1 MFAVFRTSPLL
12 VLLTI
17 SGGSVA
23 AEVNVSKPIAQ
34 RGMPVRVH
42 VVEDFET
49 DIEQRWWLAGK
60 PVRENVPESVSTS
73 VANTRCCRAGE
84 TKNFDRDQA
93 DQSQVWKAVIF
104 NPVPGPPMGPRT
116 RLSFRYRLAG
126 TDSLRVQLYTLS
138 RDYHRCLTLAGLPQ
152 EQWQSATVDMTA
164 ARRPDGTGGPLSE
177 DERID
182 DIQFYVPPAADLL
195 IDDIVL
201 YEEAAEGE
209 QRPFPRRIVFTGWFD
224 TGEQGREWPGDFE
237 IVPHQQP
244 LTWDAAKSVIHTPT
258 GASWIR
264 VQLRGLRPL
273 SRNTEVRFRYHLAGS
288 EQLGIALVNSG
299 TGQRHAAE
307 VRGVKAGGWEEA
319 TVALAVAKDV
329 AFADELHFFAGNDAV
344 LLVDDVLVYEPG
356 G

>member
-1 MFAVFRTSPLL
+1 
-12 VLLTI
+12 VLLI
-17 SGGSVA
+17 AGGGIA
-23 AEVNVSKPIAQ
+23 AEPPVNLSKSIAQ

-42 VVEDFET
+42 VFEDYET

-60 PVRENVPESVSTS
+60 PIRESVPESVSAS

-93 DQSQVWKAVIF
+93 DQTQVWKAVIF

-138 RDYHRCLTLAGLPQ
+138 RDYHRCLTLAGLAQ

-164 ARRPDGTGGPLSE
+164 ARRPDGTGGPLAE

-182 DIQFYVPPAADLL
+182 DIQFYVPPSADLL
-195 IDDIVL
+195 IDDVVL

-237 IVPHQQP
+237 IVPHQKP
-244 LTWDAAKSVIHTPT
+244 FTWDAAKSVIDKTT
-258 GASWIR
+258 GDSWIR
-264 VQLRGLRPL
+264 VHLRGMRPL
-273 SRNTEVRFRYHLAGS
+273 SWNTGVRFRYHVTGS
-288 EQLGIALVNSG
+288 DRLGVALVNSD
-299 TGQRHAAE
+299 TGRKHAAD
-307 VRGVKAGGWEEA
+307 VRVKPGAWGEA
-319 TVALAVAKDV
+319 TVALPVAEDA
-329 AFADELHFFAGNDAV
+329 AFADELHFLAGKDAL